1 MVYISVTDKLYLEK
15 LLYISEK
22 AKFYINEQLNIEV
35 LFELQI
41 LINKFFSNLTFTL
54 QCINF

>member
-1 MVYISVTDKLYLEK
+1 MVHVIAKMVYISVTDKLYVEK

-35 LFELQI
+35 LFEL
-41 LINKFFSNLTFTL
+41 
-54 QCINF
+54 

>member
-1 MVYISVTDKLYLEK
+1 MVIAKMVYISVTDKLYLEK

-35 LFELQI
+35 LFEL
-41 LINKFFSNLTFTL
+41 
-54 QCINF
+54 